1 VSSKLFKK
9 VLVALDFSGP
19 SMELF
24 NSLADLRHLGLEE
37 LLLVHAVRAELG
49 VQDGIHPLQ
58 QKFLGKIRGKK
69 EELAQEEL
77 RVNVEVPVGAP
88 AEEIK
93 RLAIEKKMDLILIGS
108 VGESSTAR
116 ELLLGSTVADVV
128 RIAPVPVLVEKY
140 LPAVSAEL
148 NKKLGELADR
158 LGTFVK
164 DVVNPNIPSIARE
177 YSQLS
182 GELLYYAEQIKKNP
196 LSDNATIKRIPIFKD
211 NLASVI
217 LPTDFSPSA
226 GYVFNQMLGLAG
238 LLKEVI
244 LLNVVD
250 RGKTVEEIKN
260 AETEAGEYLKQ
271 WENKFLEKGVKAR
284 SIVLIGTPSS
294 SHIIST
300 AEKEGAS
307 LIALSR
313 RGRGKIANL
322 FIGSTADQVVRRSS
336 CPVLLFQKSVD

>member
-1 VSSKLFKK
+1 MFKK

-24 NSLADLRHLGLEE
+24 NSLPDLRRMGLQE

-49 VQDGIHPLQ
+49 AQDGIHPLQ
-58 QKFLGKIRGKK
+58 QKFLEKVKLKK
-69 EELAQEEL
+69 VELEQEGL
-77 RVNVEVPVGAP
+77 HVNVEVPVGAP

-93 RLAIEKKMDLILIGS
+93 RLAIEKKADLILIGS

-140 LPAVSAEL
+140 FPAISAEM

-158 LGTFVK
+158 LSAFVK
-164 DVVNPNIPSIARE
+164 DVVSPNIPSIARE

-182 GELLYYAEQIKKNP
+182 GELLYFADQIKKNP
-196 LSDNATIKRIPIFKD
+196 VSADASVHRVPIFKD
-211 NLASVI
+211 NLATVI
-217 LPTDFSPSA
+217 LPTDFSASA
-226 GYVFNQMLGLAG
+226 EYVFNQVLGLVG
-238 LLKEVI
+238 MLEEVI

-250 RGKTVEEIKN
+250 RGETEEQIKN
-260 AETEAGEYLKQ
+260 AEIEAYKYLNQ
-271 WENKFLEKGVKAR
+271 WENKFLENDVKSR
-284 SIVLIGTPSS
+284 SIVLTGTPSS

-313 RGRGKIANL
+313 RGRGQLANL

-336 CPVLLFQKSVD
+336 CPVLLFDKSGK